1 MVNALINENYS
12 ISVDIDKYQSVLEH
26 ALSKVDFSIGTD
38 IYMLPSNL
46 NLSIEKTPLYNNKI
60 LISNTDMKTRSH
72 RNTD

>member
-46 NLSIEKTPLYNNKI
+46 NLSIEKTPLYNNKT